1 MRADILKIAGV
12 TLTLL
17 LAGLVVQLR
26 FDGESRSRK
35 DSVVT
40 RIGDAQNLLVAYNQW
55 KAAATRN
62 GADRSLVLPLRYS
75 KGLSAEFT
83 KADGHASLNLIDGSV
98 SVKVAGLSD
107 KEAFDVWLIDNRP
120 GPGRSVKPEPGDV
133 MVRIGRLTHKEGA
146 ATLQARLGRETTA
159 GFKLD
164 LVVVARAGENPGDAG
179 LLVGSPTLFQ
189 RLYYSEQGGEFAR
202 LADAAGPGSSG
213 PANRSVLS
221 APFRLL
227 IPSPVY
233 ADGAG
238 DIATHLGS
246 LIAQGQD
253 LFFNGTFE
261 GNGRTCGTCHPA
273 ENNLTIDPAF
283 IATLPNDDPLF
294 VAENNPNLAT
304 NFENPK
310 LMREF
315 GLILENV
322 DGFGDLEDK
331 FAMRGVPHTL
341 ALPTSLTPPPGQ
353 TIPAEM
359 TGWSGDGAPGGGT
372 LREFAIGAVTQH
384 LTRTLNRV
392 PGVDFILPTAAELD
406 AMEAFQR
413 SLGRQADLDLSTLHL
428 KSTMAQTGLQIF
440 TDATLGKC
448 NNCHANA
455 GATAAFAPGQNRNFD
470 TGVENFPHPAAPT
483 GEKMPRDG
491 GFGQSPNPAGGFGDG
506 TFNTPPLVEA
516 ADSGPFFQNNVVS
529 TIEEA
534 VDFYNSDAFNTS
546 PAAVGPFGVGSI
558 QLVPDQ
564 VQAVAAFLRVI
575 NALENIRSSKALLGR
590 ALQAHRLKEAQDPLL
605 DAIAE
610 QEDAIRVQ
618 AEKGLNPKAV
628 LHLKLAK
635 GLSKL
640 AAITPI
646 RLIRNGLI
654 RGAIAEEE
662 LARKL
667 IVDQG

>member
-17 LAGLVVQLR
+17 LAGLVAQLR

-35 DSVVT
+35 ESVVT
-40 RIGDAQNLLVAYNQW
+40 RIGDAQNLLAAYNQW
-55 KAAATRN
+55 KATAARN

-133 MVRIGRLTHKEGA
+133 MVRIGRLTHKEGT
-146 ATLQARLGRETTA
+146 ATLQARLGRKTTA

-164 LVVVARAGENPGDAG
+164 LVVVAPAGENPGKRG
-179 LLVGSPTLFQ
+179 LLFGSPSLFQ
-189 RLYYSEQGGEFAR
+189 RLYYSEQRGEFAPF
-202 LADAAGPGSSG
+202 ADAAGARSGG
-213 PANRSVLS
+213 PAHDSLS
-221 APFRLL
+221 SSPFRFL
-227 IPSPVY
+227 IPSPAY
-233 ADGAG
+233 ADTGL
-238 DIATHLGS
+238 DIGTHLGS
-246 LIAQGQD
+246 LIAQGED
-253 LFFNGTFE
+253 LFFNETFA

-273 ENNLTIDPAF
+273 ENNLTIDPPF
-283 IATLPNDDPLF
+283 IKTLPPDDPLF
-294 VAENNPNLAT
+294 VAEFNPKLAA
-304 NFENPK
+304 NFENPR

-322 DGFGDLEDK
+322 DGFDDLENK
-331 FAMRGVPHTL
+331 FVMRGVPHTL
-341 ALPTSLTPPPGQ
+341 AMATSIASGSNVPPLDR
-353 TIPAEM
+353 

-384 LTRTLNRV
+384 FTQRLNRV
-392 PGVDFILPTAAELD
+392 PGVDFRLPTDAELD

-413 SLGRQADLDLSTLHL
+413 SLGRQAELDLSTLHL
-428 KSTMAQTGLQIF
+428 KSAVAQTGLQIF
-440 TDATLGKC
+440 TDDNLGKC
-448 NNCHANA
+448 NTCHLNA
-455 GATAAFAPGQNRNFD
+455 GPTAAFAPGQNRNFD

-483 GEKMPRDG
+483 GEKMPLDG
-491 GFGQSPNPAGGFGDG
+491 GFGQSPNLAGGFGNG
-506 TFNTPPLVEA
+506 TFNTPVLVEA
-516 ADSGPFFQNNVVS
+516 ADTGPFFHNNLFP
-529 TIEEA
+529 TIEDA
-534 VDFYNSDAFNTS
+534 VAFYNSEAFNNS
-546 PAAVGPFGVGSI
+546 PGGAASGGI
-558 QLVPDQ
+558 QLATDEVA
-564 VQAVAAFLRVI
+564 AVAAFLRVI

-590 ALQAHRLKEAQDPLL
+590 ALQAQTLNRALDPLL

-610 QEDAIRVQ
+610 LDDAIEVQ
-618 AEKGLNPKAV
+618 AEKGLNPRAV
-628 LHLKLAK
+628 RHLKLAK
-635 GLSKL
+635 GLTKH

-654 RGAIAEEE
+654 RQAIAEEE

>member
-1 MRADILKIAGV
+1 LKIAGV

-17 LAGLVVQLR
+17 LAGLVTQLR

-35 DSVVT
+35 ESVVT
-40 RIGDAQNLLVAYNQW
+40 RIGDAQNLLAAYNQW
-55 KAAATRN
+55 KATAARN
-62 GADRSLVLPLRYS
+62 GADRRLVLPLRYS

-98 SVKVAGLSD
+98 SIKVAGLSD

-120 GPGRSVKPEPGDV
+120 GPGQSVKPEPGDV
-133 MVRIGRLTHKEGA
+133 MVRIGRLTHKQGT
-146 ATLQARLGRETTA
+146 ATLQARLDRETTA

-202 LADAAGPGSSG
+202 LADTAGPGSPD
-213 PANRSVLS
+213 PANRSLLS
-221 APFRLL
+221 APFRFLV
-227 IPSPVY
+227 PSPVY
-233 ADGAG
+233 ADGAE
-238 DIATHLGS
+238 DITTHLGW
-246 LIAQGQD
+246 LIAQGEN
-253 LFFNGTFE
+253 LFFNETFE
-261 GNGRTCGTCHPA
+261 GNGRTCGSCHPA
-273 ENNLTIDPAF
+273 ENNLTLDSAF

-294 VAENNPNLAT
+294 VAEFNPNLAT

-322 DGFGDLEDK
+322 DGFDDLANK
-331 FAMRGVPHTL
+331 FVMRGVPHTL
-341 ALPTSLTPPPGQ
+341 ALATSIASGSNLPPLDR
-353 TIPAEM
+353 
-359 TGWSGDGAPGGGT
+359 TGWSGDGAPGNGT
-372 LREFAIGAVTQH
+372 LREFATGAVRQH
-384 LTRTLNRV
+384 FTKTLNRV
-392 PGVDFILPTAAELD
+392 AGVDFRLPTDEELD
-406 AMEAFQR
+406 AMEAFQL
-413 SLGRQADLDLSTLHL
+413 SSGRQADLDLSTLHL
-428 KSTMAQTGLQIF
+428 KSAVAQTGLQIF
-440 TDATLGKC
+440 TNDNLGKC
-448 NNCHANA
+448 NTCHLNA
-455 GATAAFAPGQNRNFD
+455 GATAPFAPGVNSNFD
-470 TGVENFPHPAAPT
+470 TGVEDFSPHPARLT
-483 GEKMPRDG
+483 GEPMPRDG
-491 GFGQSPNPAGGFGDG
+491 GFGQSANDAGAFGDG
-506 TFNTPPLVEA
+506 TFNTPVLVEA
-516 ADSGPFFQNNVVS
+516 ADTGPFFHNNLVA

-534 VDFYNSDAFNTS
+534 VDFYNSAAFNSS
-546 PAAVGPFGVGSI
+546 PSGAFLGGI
-558 QLVPDQ
+558 QLAPDQ

-590 ALQAHRLKEAQDPLL
+590 ALQAQTLKRAQDPLL

-610 QEDAIRVQ
+610 QEDAIQVQ

-635 GLSKL
+635 GLTKL